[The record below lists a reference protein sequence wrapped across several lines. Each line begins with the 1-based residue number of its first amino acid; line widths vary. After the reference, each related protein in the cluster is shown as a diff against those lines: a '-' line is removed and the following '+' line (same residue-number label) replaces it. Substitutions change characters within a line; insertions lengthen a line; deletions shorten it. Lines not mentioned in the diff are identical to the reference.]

1 MAFSNS
7 NLALSGSLQQLWGPQ
22 FRQSLGMG
30 FVGGERGLSRVT
42 LNVFHDQHGPSGSE
56 F

>member
-7 NLALSGSLQQLWGPQ
+7 NLALTGSLQQLWGPG
-22 FRQSLGMG
+22 FCQSLGMG
-30 FVGGERGLSRVT
+30 FVGGRGLSRVT